1 LTVTP
6 AFKITN
12 AGQDITATYAAR
24 LLGLSITDEAT
35 EQADSCTIDLANGDG
50 RIIIPESGAVLEIS
64 LGYVG
69 NLRNMGQ
76 FVIDEVRLSGPPD
89 VLTISGKAAP
99 FTSAGGLKPFQ
110 TRKTRSFD
118 NITLGDLVRTLAAD
132 AGLAPAIAPDLAA
145 VQIEHIDQTSESDM
159 NLLTRLARSY
169 GALMKPTASS
179 LVFVRRGQSRSA
191 TGQKLGAVTLN
202 KSECSGYEIQLGQR
216 QNVTKVRTR
225 RHDTQTGEEVE
236 TEAFDDQGSEEEGA
250 EYETPFPVATEEEAT
265 RSADAI
271 RDQLARGAQTVRVT
285 TYGRPDLIAE
295 GSIILAGFP
304 APLNGEWLVKTVSH
318 SLDKSGGYVTEIEG
332 ENSQAR
338 ALAQKEERQKK
349 AKASSGSSGGDEGG
363 AFEE

>member
-1 LTVTP
+1 VTP

-12 AGQDITATYAAR
+12 EGQDITATYAAR

-69 NLRNMGQ
+69 NLRTMGQ

-89 VLTISGKAAP
+89 VLAISGKAAP
-99 FTSAGGLKPFQ
+99 FTAAGGLKPFQ

-145 VQIEHIDQTSESDM
+145 VQVEHIDQTAESDM

-225 RHDTQTGEEVE
+225 RHDTQTGGEIE
-236 TEAFDDQGSEEEGA
+236 TEAFDDQDDEGA
-250 EYETPFPVATEEEAT
+250 EYEAPFPVSTEEEAT

-295 GSIILAGFP
+295 GSIVLAGFP

-318 SLDKSGGYVTEIEG
+318 RLDKSGGYVTEIEG

-338 ALAQKEERQKK
+338 ALEQKETRKKK
-349 AKASSGSSGGDEGG
+349 AKAAGGSSADPATG
-363 AFEE
+363 EEVLLE